1 MVSSSVKRRRTSF
14 EHKNL
19 RHFRVFRLPLA
30 ALVFLILFAWA
41 SQRQIVPPKR
51 SFTTGLRVVKVIDGD
66 TVVLSDGR
74 TVRYIGIDTPERG
87 QPFYEAAK
95 NFNRKLVQGRVVE
108 LEFDVERYDHYGR
121 LLAYVFVRD
130 RSGQR
135 IFVNAEM
142 IRNGFARTY
151 TKPPNVKYAD
161 LFVRL
166 QEEARRNRRGLW
178 SVYQPTRR
186 PVFGNRRTMVFHRPN
201 CPAIRRISPQNL
213 VRFRNAEE
221 ALKKGF
227 HPCRECQP

>member
-1 MVSSSVKRRRTSF
+1 MGRR
-14 EHKNL
+14 L
-19 RHFRVFRLPLA
+19 RAFKPKPFRRFRLMRLPLA
-30 ALVFLILFAWA
+30 VALLLFLAIV
-41 SQRQIVPPKR
+41 SQRQIIPPRK
-51 SFTTGLRVVKVIDGD
+51 TTGVNVIRVIDGD

-95 NFNRKLVQGRVVE
+95 NFNRKLVQGKEVE

-130 RSGQR
+130 KDGRR

-142 IRNGFARTY
+142 VRNGFARTY

-166 QEEARRNRRGLW
+166 QEEARNNRRGLW
-178 SVYQPTRR
+178 SVYKPTRS
-186 PVFGNRRTMVFHRPN
+186 PVIANKRTMVFHRPD
-201 CPAIRRISPQNL
+201 CPSVEQISPQNRIRL
-213 VRFRNAEE
+213 PNAET
-221 ALKKGF
+221 ALERGF